1 MEAYARDVV
10 DGRII
15 ACKWVKLAGRRH
27 LRWLREQRK
36 HGLRWDWAAAE
47 IVIEKLHGNATGRP
61 LPIPTQHAGRKVC
74 RAFTA

>member
-1 MEAYARDVV
+1 MLDKRKTLVPPYLSEI
-10 DGRII
+10 GRFTYE
-15 ACKWVKLAGRRH
+15 VTG
-27 LRWLREQRK
+27 
-36 HGLRWDWAAAE
+36 GLNSPILKPWAAE